1 MACALALCLLG
12 TGHAAP
18 ASALCASFG
27 GLPKAE
33 SAAIPAGMVLLPGG
47 TFRMGSDRFYP
58 EEAPVRTVTVG
69 PFAIAQHEVTNAQFQ
84 RFVQTTGYRT
94 VAERPLDAKEHP
106 ELTAEQRRPGSL
118 VFRQPSAVKDLV
130 DLNQW
135 WVWTP
140 GTSWRAPEG
149 PGSHVRA
156 RLNHPVVHVAYDD
169 ALAYARWA
177 GQDLPTEAEWE
188 YAARGGLDGAPYT
201 WGADKRPGGQPG
213 GNYWQGIFP
222 VLNTREDKFE
232 RTAPVGCF
240 PANGFGLFDMAGN
253 VWELTQDEYADSTG
267 LRAGMKVAKGGS
279 FLCADNFCGRY
290 RPAARS
296 PQGLDTG
303 SQHVGFRT
311 VWRPH
316 SADVGGK
323 NGPAAP
329 AR

>member
-1 MACALALCLLG
+1 MCD
-12 TGHAAP
+12 
-18 ASALCASFG
+18 SYD
-27 GLPKAE
+27 GLPRPE
-33 SAAIPAGMVLLPGG
+33 SAVVPAGMVLLSGG

-58 EEAPVRTVTVG
+58 EEAPVRTATVG
-69 PFAIAQHEVTNAQFQ
+69 PFAIARHEVTNAQFQ
-84 RFVQTTGYRT
+84 RFVRATGYRT
-94 VAERPLDAKEHP
+94 VAELPLDAKDHP
-106 ELTAEQRRPGSL
+106 ELTVEQRRPGSV
-118 VFRQPSAVKDLV
+118 VFRQPRAVKDLV

-149 PGSHVRA
+149 PGSQLRG
-156 RLNHPVVHVAYDD
+156 RMNHPVVHVAYED

-201 WGADKRPGGQPG
+201 WGSEKKPGGQPG
-213 GNYWQGIFP
+213 ANFWQGIFP
-222 VLNTREDKFE
+222 VLNTREDKYE

-240 PANGFGLFDMAGN
+240 PANGFGLYDMAGN

-267 LRAGMKVAKGGS
+267 PRSGMKVAKGGS

-296 PQGLDTG
+296 PQGVDTG

-311 VWRPH
+311 VWRPRSAA
-316 SADVGGK
+316 SADTKWGLGTS
-323 NGPAAP
+323 
-329 AR
+329 R

>member
-1 MACALALCLLG
+1 MQ
-12 TGHAAP
+12 
-18 ASALCASFG
+18 
-27 GLPKAE
+27 
-33 SAAIPAGMVLLPGG
+33 LLPGG
-47 TFRMGSDRFYP
+47 TFQMGSDRFYP

-69 PFAIAQHEVTNAQFQ
+69 PFAIMRHEVTNAQFQ
-84 RFVQTTGYRT
+84 RFVRATGHRT
-94 VAERPLDAKEHP
+94 VAERPLDAKQFPH
-106 ELTAEQRRPGSL
+106 LTPEQRLPGSV
-118 VFRQPSAVKDLV
+118 VFRQPSSVKDLV

-149 PGSHVRA
+149 PGSTLRG
-156 RLNHPVVHVAYDD
+156 RMNHPVVHVAYED

-201 WGADKRPGGQPG
+201 WGAEKKPGGQPG

-222 VLNTREDKFE
+222 VLNTREDKYE

-253 VWELTQDEYADSTG
+253 VWELTKDEYADSTG

-296 PQGLDTG
+296 PQGIDTG
-303 SQHVGFRT
+303 TQHVGFRT
-311 VWRPH
+311 VWRPPG
-316 SADVGGK
+316 VGAV
-323 NGPAAP
+323 AAP
-329 AR
+329 GATDARR